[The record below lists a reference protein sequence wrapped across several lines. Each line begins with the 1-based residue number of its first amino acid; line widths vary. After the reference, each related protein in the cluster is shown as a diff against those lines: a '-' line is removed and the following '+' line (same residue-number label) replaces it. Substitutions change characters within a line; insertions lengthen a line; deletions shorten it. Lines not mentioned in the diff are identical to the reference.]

1 MKTKNFKHLQLHKET
16 ISRLK
21 GGLAHPMGEY
31 KERVKRYVGTNNTC
45 QCETI
50 ADPC

>member
-1 MKTKNFKHLQLHKET
+1 MKKNNLKKLQLGKAT
-16 ISRLK
+16 LARVR

-31 KERVKRYVGTNNTC
+31 KERVKRYVSTNNTC

-50 ADPC
+50 ASPC